1 MPKLCILSS
10 YIALKFNYVPM
21 KHLLLLIFVTLIGL
35 TASAQSATHQPDLSV
50 FPNPTTEFI
59 SVSDQNELVGF
70 IEVFTVLGRNVKKFE
85 FVKGERY
92 SVSDLP
98 KGLYLVQI
106 QDKNHKTLTTQKVE
120 KR

>member
-1 MPKLCILSS
+1 MGLINLYC
-10 YIALKFNYVPM
+10 AQNYLAVPM

-35 TASAQSATHQPDLSV
+35 SAAAQSAHHQPDLSV

-59 SVSDQNELVGF
+59 SVVDQNDQVGF
-70 IEVFTVLGRNVKKFE
+70 IEVFTVLGRSARKFE

-106 QDKNHKTLTTQKVE
+106 QDKNRKTLTTQKVE